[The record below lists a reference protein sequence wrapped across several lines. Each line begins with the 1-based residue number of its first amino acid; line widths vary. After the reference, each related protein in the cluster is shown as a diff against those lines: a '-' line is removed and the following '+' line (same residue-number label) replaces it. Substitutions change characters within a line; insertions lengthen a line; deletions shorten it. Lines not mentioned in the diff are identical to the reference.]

1 MPMENVT
8 DCPASARDFPA
19 VATSLVA
26 ISDPG
31 ANLILKSFSITSS
44 LTLSQTLGLKP
55 CTDAPMRLASLGG
68 PGAQYPLTGVHVIK
82 FASFRILICVF
93 NVIKRNVLIR
103 DSVVIKVR

>member
-55 CTDAPMRLASLGG
+55 CKIVRDCKNFIRNQN
-68 PGAQYPLTGVHVIK
+68 PG
-82 FASFRILICVF
+82 
-93 NVIKRNVLIR
+93 
-103 DSVVIKVR
+103 D

>member
-44 LTLSQTLGLKP
+44 LTLSRIGLAQSIIILNVTALVVCNNVMNTYITLTLY
-55 CTDAPMRLASLGG
+55 S
-68 PGAQYPLTGVHVIK
+68 
-82 FASFRILICVF
+82 ILILKLRD
-93 NVIKRNVLIR
+93 NVTTEIG
-103 DSVVIKVR
+103 